1 MWPGSGYEES
11 MELGCGVWD
20 KIIRQMCQTKI
31 WLQGGGG
38 LDRAKVE
45 QGCVL
50 MI

>member
-1 MWPGSGYEES
+1 MVSG
-11 MELGCGVWD
+11 
-20 KIIRQMCQTKI
+20 TKSSGKCVRLRFGFI
-31 WLQGGGG
+31 TTDIYISSRNVWLQGGWG